1 MQRPVRSLAM
11 APEHAAGQVAI
22 AANVYLASRPG
33 VGLGVYAQR
42 DFAPGDFL
50 FSAMGAV
57 APAQTMF
64 SIQVDWNQHLDAYP
78 PARYLNHSC
87 DPNAGVK
94 TNALGLPDF
103 YALRAIAKDEEIRYD
118 YAMTEYRHY
127 ERARPEWDF
136 DLTCYCGAAICRG
149 RFGYYSELSQE
160 LKIKYRGFISD
171 YLVHSEREAR
181 AASE

>member
-1 MQRPVRSLAM
+1 M
-11 APEHAAGQVAI
+11 ASDSAARQAAI

-33 VGLGVYAQR
+33 AGLGVYAQR

-50 FSAMGAV
+50 FSATGVV

-64 SIQVDWNQHLDAYP
+64 SIQIGWDRHLNVYP

-94 TNALGLPDF
+94 TNAQGLPDF
-103 YALRAIAKDEEIRYD
+103 YARRAIARHEEIRYD

-127 ERARPEWDF
+127 ERARPESDF
-136 DLTCYCGAAICRG
+136 DLTCHCGAVGCRG
-149 RFGYYSELSQE
+149 RFGYYSELSPE
-160 LKIKYRGFISD
+160 LKQAYHGFISD
-171 YLVHSEREAR
+171 YLVSGDPIDM
-181 AASE
+181 AAKE

>member
-1 MQRPVRSLAM
+1 MASDTRSSQ
-11 APEHAAGQVAI
+11 PAI

-42 DFAPGDFL
+42 SFQPGDFL
-50 FSAMGAV
+50 FSATGV
-57 APAQTMF
+57 VVPAQTMF
-64 SIQVDWNQHLDAYP
+64 SIQIGWDRHLDVYP

-87 DPNAGVK
+87 EPNAGVK

-103 YALRAIAKDEEIRYD
+103 YALRAIARDEEIRYD

-127 ERARPEWDF
+127 ERARPEADF
-136 DLTCYCGAAICRG
+136 DLTCHCGAASCRG

-160 LKIKYRGFISD
+160 LKTRYRGYISD
-171 YLVHSEREAR
+171 YLAAPDREREAI